1 MPGSPLQHGMD
12 LPRSGERRAECIQ
25 AELAAVDVLPHRVVD
40 TSDDAGHFEDL
51 AGDLGGHDIPVV
63 PVGQRGKA
71 VRRLDPGLSKHVF
84 VDPVA
89 EHHLAGEV
97 APEPVEGAPVAIDDG
112 DLVAVFGEG
121 DGCHG
126 AHAAATNDDEL
137 HEVKP
142 HSRHY
147 RPSASR
153 AASISGSPASPILA
167 WVAGSPAP
175 RILSWFA
182 GMSYPTRWKRTAGV
196 ARATMAKAAS
206 GLPSRGWPT
215 LPGLTRAAGGSAIH
229 SPGSGTC
236 SPSSV
241 KIRGRCVCPK
251 KQRRRPSRTRI
262 SRAWRSSR
270 MYSQREGLRGVRW
283 T

>member
-112 DLVAVFGEG
+112 NLVAVFGEG

-153 AASISGSPASPILA
+153 AASISGSPASRILA
-167 WVAGSPAP
+167 WVAG
-175 RILSWFA
+175 
-182 GMSYPTRWKRTAGV
+182 MSYATRWKRTAGV
-196 ARATMAKAAS
+196 ARSTMAKAAS

-215 LPGLTRAAGGSAIH
+215 LPGLTRAAGGSVIH

-262 SRAWRSSR
+262 SSAWRSSR
-270 MYSQREGLRGVRW
+270 MYSQR
-283 T
+283 